1 MGRDEAS
8 ETPVLLTKD
17 MNIER
22 KL

>member
-17 MNIER
+17 IYIER